1 MPKSLHRKARFQ
13 FQTWKIINLHIRK
26 IPCSIAA
33 FLCPNQL
40 QFWHFGI
47 LSFLMQNTAPWHC
60 YCHNV
65 KVLSMPN
72 TWRAVAR
79 HLYYNCTKEGWILC
93 SRQKK
98 YELLENMKNPSYIG
112 QNKYENL
119 EEPSRTS
126 HTRSSYFFNP
136 LVKSCQIFILIQSPS

>member
-1 MPKSLHRKARFQ
+1 MG
-13 FQTWKIINLHIRK
+13 I
-26 IPCSIAA
+26 
-33 FLCPNQL
+33 FLFN
-40 QFWHFGI
+40 
-47 LSFLMQNTAPWHC
+47 
-60 YCHNV
+60 
-65 KVLSMPN
+65 
-72 TWRAVAR
+72 
-79 HLYYNCTKEGWILC
+79 LYYNCTSEGRILA

-119 EEPSRTS
+119 EESSRTS